1 MKKIFFATIVALA
14 GSAAVADILMPN
26 AVVIQGEA
34 AQAVFEKIVKVT
46 GQTPTSF
53 RGREA
58 VGANATL
65 SCSRVGDNYACTVA
79 VQK

>member
-1 MKKIFFATIVALA
+1 MKKIIIATIVALA

-34 AQAVFEKIVKVT
+34 AQAVFQKIMTVT
-46 GQTPTSF
+46 GATPTQF
-53 RGREA
+53 RGREV

-65 SCSRVGDNYACTVA
+65 SCSRVGEQYACTVA
-79 VQK
+79 VQR